1 MSKAQKAMETVRA
14 MKAAKLVK
22 LENEK
27 LNVGNDKRIVAAKI
41 AKVAKVNA
49 SVVKKVSLP
58 TGEGTAVKSRKVAPT
73 PGSKS
78 EVILAM
84 LKEGR
89 LTKYGISKELGTYYS
104 VVERVEKM
112 YILGV

>member
-1 MSKAQKAMETVRA
+1 MSKAQMAMETVKA
-14 MKAAKLVK
+14 MKAAKLAK

-41 AKVAKVNA
+41 AKVNA
-49 SVVKKVSLP
+49 SVVKKVSLQ
-58 TGEGTAVKSRKVAPT
+58 TGEGTAVKSRKAAPT

>member
-41 AKVAKVNA
+41 AKVNA

-84 LKEGR
+84 LKEGK

>member
-1 MSKAQKAMETVRA
+1 MSKAQKAMETVKA
-14 MKAAKLVK
+14 MKAAKLAK
-22 LENEK
+22 IENES
-27 LNVGNDKRIVAAKI
+27 LNVGNDKRIVTAKL
-41 AKVAKVNA
+41 AKVSAGVAKKA
-49 SVVKKVSLP
+49 SLP
-58 TGEGTAVKSRKVAPT
+58 VGEGSPIKARKAAPT

-84 LKEGR
+84 LKEGK

-112 YILGV
+112 YILEV